1 MNKLYPNFFSGNNT
15 TKNRRNKKNAVFIL
29 LFSLLATGCS
39 TLQESSKYQFSEGFY
54 RVRLNDASTKRMYVD
69 YQEEE
74 DSLTIYPLRPSAQGL
89 VPDTLRG
96 VKIDIASER
105 EEPLDIH
112 YTFSQPSFDVDVL
125 TIPLKYRPGTA
136 GFPKQ
141 LNTSVQAAIY
151 LGLRNDYY
159 RMGYTKTP
167 LGNYKRHF
175 NHFGFS
181 MGLFTGLGS
190 SFINESVTK
199 GLVEY
204 EYDGVVLVN
213 GVAGI
218 IGINNF
224 TLGLA
229 VGVDHLMDQ
238 NREMW
243 IYQRKPW
250 VGLAFGLNLN

>member
-1 MNKLYPNFFSGNNT
+1 MNKLYLNVFSGNNT
-15 TKNRRNKKNAVFIL
+15 PGSRRNNKTAVLIL
-29 LFSLLATGCS
+29 LCSLLATGCS

-54 RVRLNDASTKRMYVD
+54 RVRLNDASAKHMYVD
-69 YQEEE
+69 FQEDE
-74 DSLTIYPLRPSAQGL
+74 DFLTIYPLQPSAQGAVL
-89 VPDTLRG
+89 DTLRG
-96 VKIDIASER
+96 VKLDIASER
-105 EEPLDIH
+105 EEPLTVH

-141 LNTSVQAAIY
+141 LNTSVQAAVY

-181 MGLFTGLGS
+181 IGLFSGLGS
-190 SFINESVTK
+190 SFINESVTQ

-218 IGINNF
+218 VGINNF

-229 VGVDHLMDQ
+229 VGIDHLLDQ
-238 NREMW
+238 NREEW
-243 IYQRKPW
+243 IYQHKPW

>member
-1 MNKLYPNFFSGNNT
+1 MRKLYLNLFSRNNIP
-15 TKNRRNKKNAVFIL
+15 KFRRNKKTAVFIL
-29 LFSLLATGCS
+29 LSSLLTSGCS

-54 RVRLNDASTKRMYVD
+54 RVGLNDASTKRMYVD
-69 YQEEE
+69 FQEE
-74 DSLTIYPLRPSAQGL
+74 DSLTIYPLRPSAQGP

-96 VKIDIASER
+96 VRIDIAPER

-181 MGLFTGLGS
+181 MGVFAGVGS
-190 SFINESVTK
+190 AFINEGFTN
-199 GLVEY
+199 GTIAY
-204 EYDGVVLVN
+204 EYDAFVVN
-213 GVAGI
+213 GGVAGI
-218 IGINNF
+218 VGVNNF

-229 VGVDHLMDQ
+229 IGIDHLMDQ
-238 NREMW
+238 NREEW
-243 IYQRKPW
+243 IYQHQPW

>member
-1 MNKLYPNFFSGNNT
+1 
-15 TKNRRNKKNAVFIL
+15 
-29 LFSLLATGCS
+29 
-39 TLQESSKYQFSEGFY
+39 
-54 RVRLNDASTKRMYVD
+54 MYVD
-69 YQEEE
+69 FQEEE
-74 DSLTIYPLRPSAQGL
+74 DSLIIYPLRPSAQGP

-96 VKIDIASER
+96 VKIDITSER
-105 EEPLDIH
+105 EEPLAVH

-125 TIPLKYRPGTA
+125 TIPLKYRSGTA

-159 RMGYTKTP
+159 RMGYTETP

-190 SFINESVTK
+190 AFMNESVTQ

-218 IGINNF
+218 VGINNF

-229 VGVDHLMDQ
+229 IGIDHLLDQ
-238 NREMW
+238 NRELW